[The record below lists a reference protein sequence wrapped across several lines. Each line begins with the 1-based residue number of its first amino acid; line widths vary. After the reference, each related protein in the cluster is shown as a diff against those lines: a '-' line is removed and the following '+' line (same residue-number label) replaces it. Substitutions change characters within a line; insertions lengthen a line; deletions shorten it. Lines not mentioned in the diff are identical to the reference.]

1 VSVTVAARRTVIA
14 GGVRFH
20 MQMPWQAPAEER
32 DGLTWPELLVVV
44 LVFLVALAIAI
55 PAILSR

>member
-1 VSVTVAARRTVIA
+1 
-14 GGVRFH
+14 
-20 MQMPWQAPAEER
+20 MQMPWQAQAEER

-44 LVFLVALAIAI
+44 LVLVVALAIAV

>member
-1 VSVTVAARRTVIA
+1 
-14 GGVRFH
+14 
-20 MQMPWQAPAEER
+20 MPWQAPAEER

-44 LVFLVALAIAI
+44 LVLVVTLAIAV

>member
-1 VSVTVAARRTVIA
+1 M
-14 GGVRFH
+14 
-20 MQMPWQAPAEER
+20 MQMPWQAPAGER

-44 LVFLVALAIAI
+44 LVFLVALAIAV

>member
-1 VSVTVAARRTVIA
+1 
-14 GGVRFH
+14 

-44 LVFLVALAIAI
+44 VVFVVAVAIAV